1 MFENVRSQKR
11 KKHTSTDLDFSLLS
25 LFLSV
30 VVLEMPPMVKNIFIG
45 ICFKLFLPQ
54 RSGVQNVTIVEL
66 MKSLCGKNLQR
77 LVGGE

>member
-30 VVLEMPPMVKNIFIG
+30 VVLEMPPMVKNPFIG
-45 ICFKLFLPQ
+45 IFFSILPQ
-54 RSGVQNVTIVEL
+54 RPGVQNVTIVEL
-66 MKSLCGKNLQR
+66 MKSSCGKSWQR
-77 LVGGE
+77 MVGGE